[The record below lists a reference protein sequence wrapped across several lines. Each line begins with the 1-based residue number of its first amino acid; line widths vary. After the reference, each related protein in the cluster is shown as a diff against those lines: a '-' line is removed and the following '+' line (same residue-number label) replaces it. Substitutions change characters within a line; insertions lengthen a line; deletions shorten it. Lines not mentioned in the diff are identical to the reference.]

1 METRIQGRAVSRGIA
16 FGKIVCVFGN
26 RRHFVRRTIDESDLE
41 TEMAGVKAALESAR
55 ASLRSD
61 IQKTLSRQKSSTSEI
76 LESHLLILG
85 DPTLESRIVNRIDGD
100 RINAES
106 AILSVFDEISSG
118 FRSSTEDS
126 LREKALD
133 IDDVCERL
141 LDAFGPEQVEL
152 TFPANTI
159 VAAKEIKPSTLL
171 EFAESGVSGFIAE
184 LGGWT
189 SHTSILARESQIP
202 AITGISKIGTK
213 FFDGQTVIVNG
224 YSGEIILDAEEKT
237 IETYRSLRPSD
248 IRHAPA
254 SEKQVHGSKTL
265 DGREIVIRT
274 NATTVES
281 YETAASNGAL
291 GIGLFRSES
300 LISKFKRIPTEEEQ
314 MLFYVELANA
324 VGNAGIRV
332 RTFDIDADQYIDP
345 SASRQ
350 RNPALGLRAI
360 RLGLLNRDLLEPQL
374 RAIIQ
379 ASYEHDIGIII
390 PMVSGVAEIDA
401 VRKLISEVTVRLENE
416 QVSFGSPSVGAMIEI
431 PSAVLVVDQIVATVD
446 FLCLGTN
453 DLAQYLLAADRDNE
467 AVSRWFQTL
476 HPAMLRAVRRVVE
489 VCRAAGKPL
498 IVCGEMAGS
507 PFYAPVLIG
516 LGATELSMNPGS
528 VEAVRKVI
536 GGIALEEAAELVQKL
551 ETMST
556 AEEIEDAVSVTARE
570 KWPHLFADGFLDNR
584 NS

>member
-16 FGKIVCVFGN
+16 FGKIVWVFGN
-26 RRHFVRRTIDESDLE
+26 RRHFVRRTVRDPELE
-41 TEMAGVKAALESAR
+41 AEIARMKTALESAR
-55 ASLRSD
+55 TTLRSD
-61 IQKTLSRQKSSTSEI
+61 IQKTLENQKNSTSEI
-76 LESHLLILG
+76 LESHLLILE
-85 DPTLESRIVNRIDGD
+85 DTTLESRISKRIDD
-100 RINAES
+100 ERENAEL

-118 FRSSTEDS
+118 FRSNSDDS
-126 LREKALD
+126 LKEKALD

-141 LDAFGPEQVEL
+141 LDAFGSEQGVL
-152 TFPANTI
+152 TFPPNTI

-171 EFAESGVSGFIAE
+171 EFVESGVNGFIAE

-202 AITGISKIGTK
+202 AITGISKIATK
-213 FFDGQTVIVNG
+213 FSDGQMVIVNG

-237 IETYRSLRPSD
+237 LETYRILSPPQ
-248 IRHAPA
+248 IQHAPTR
-254 SEKQVHGSKTL
+254 EEEEHGSKTL
-265 DGREIVIRT
+265 DGREITIRT
-274 NATTVES
+274 NATSVES
-281 YETAASNGAL
+281 YDAAASQGAR

-300 LISKFKRIPTEEEQ
+300 LISKFKRIPTEDEQ
-314 MLFYVELANA
+314 TDAYRQLADA
-324 VGNAGIRV
+324 TGEHGVRV
-332 RTFDIDADQYIDP
+332 RTFDIDADQYMDP
-345 SASRQ
+345 RASRQ

-360 RLGLLNRDLLEPQL
+360 RLGLMNRDLLEAQL
-374 RAIIQ
+374 QAILRVSHQ
-379 ASYEHDIGIII
+379 RNIGIII
-390 PMVSGVAEIDA
+390 PMVTGIAEIEA
-401 VRKLISEVTVRLENE
+401 VRKCLSEITTRLHDTN
-416 QVSFGSPSVGAMIEI
+416 VPIGSPTIGAMIEI
-431 PSAVLVVDQIVATVD
+431 PSAVLVADQIAENVD

-476 HPAMLRAVRRVVE
+476 HPAMLRAVGRVVE
-489 VCRAAGKPL
+489 VCRAARKPL

-528 VEAVRKVI
+528 IDPVKRVI
-536 GGIALEEAAELVQKL
+536 RGIAFEEAAEVVKKL
-551 ETMST
+551 ESMST

-570 KWPHLFADGFLDNR
+570 KWPHLFADGFLENR